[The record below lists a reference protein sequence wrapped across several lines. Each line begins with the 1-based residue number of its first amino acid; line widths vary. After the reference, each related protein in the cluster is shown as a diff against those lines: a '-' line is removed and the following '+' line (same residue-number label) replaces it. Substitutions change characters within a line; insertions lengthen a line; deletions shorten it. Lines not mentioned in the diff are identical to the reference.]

1 MKMRAAV
8 CSGIEEVEIHEIEK
22 PVISETEVLI
32 KTKNVG
38 VCGSDLHLYRG
49 THPFRHAPAILGH
62 EIAGEIVEV
71 GSKVTKFKAG
81 DRVTIE
87 PQVGCGECAM
97 CKIGAVSL
105 CKNKKVPGTPGWIG
119 TFSEYFNAEESV
131 LYKLGDDISYE
142 RGTLTEP
149 LAVAVQILHR
159 AETKQ
164 GSLVILGG
172 GTIGQL
178 LLAVAKKRGFAPIIV
193 TDTVEFN
200 REFALSHGADYAFD
214 PIHDNVEEEVKKI
227 TGEGADLVVVAA
239 GANNIL
245 DQACNCARKRGEVGI
260 VAMITKE
267 IPFYSYAVVF
277 IELRMFGA
285 MCYEREAFRIA
296 AELINDKSF
305 PLDDYVTQVVDG
317 IENTKEGLDILSQ
330 KKENTVKV
338 EIKISK

>member
-267 IPFYSYAVVF
+267 IPFYSYVVVF
-277 IELRMFGA
+277 NELRMFGA

>member
-22 PVISETEVLI
+22 PVITETEVLI

-71 GSKVTKFKAG
+71 GSKVTKFKVG
-81 DRVTIE
+81 DRVTVE
-87 PQVGCGECAM
+87 PQVGCGECEM
-97 CKIGAVSL
+97 CKVGAVSL
-105 CKNKKVPGTPGWIG
+105 CKNKNVPGTPGWIG

-131 LYKLGDDISYE
+131 LYKLEDGISYE

-149 LAVAVQILHR
+149 LAVAVQVLHR

-178 LLAVAKKRGFAPIIV
+178 LLAVAKKRGFGPIIV
-193 TDTVEFN
+193 TDTVAFN
-200 REFALSHGADYAFD
+200 REFALAHGADYAFD

-227 TGEGADLVVVAA
+227 TEGGADLVVVAA

-267 IPFYSYAVVF
+267 ILFYSYAVVF
-277 IELRMFGA
+277 NELRMFGA

>member
-8 CSGIEEVEIHEIEK
+8 CSGIEEEVEIHEIDK
-22 PVISETEVLI
+22 PVITETEVLI

-97 CKIGAVSL
+97 CKIGSGVSQ
-105 CKNKKVPGTPGWIG
+105 NKKVPGTPGWIG

-277 IELRMFGA
+277 NELEMFGA